1 MAEEESLEYT
11 PTWIVALVC
20 FVFVLLSLAAER
32 GLHLLGKLDTIA
44 IALAC
49 RCAVQSNEL
58 MLLGFIS
65 LLLTV
70 FQGFVSDICIPKH
83 LTNYMLPCKKENADH
98 EGNSH
103 SKYAYQ
109 PSWSKRRLLA
119 EASSHCELKGK
130 AQLVS
135 LEGLHQLHIFIFVLA
150 IVYVISCAAIMIL
163 GGFKV
168 RKWKH
173 WEDSLRREIEKA
185 QKAEKEAIAKGEE
198 SDRVNHI
205 YTQHRREF
213 FKTRRG
219 YSTVLGVT
227 MSFFKQFYGSVKKSD
242 YINMRHGFIMLVLV
256 GICCALFVA
265 QPESFIESQM
275 LSLQAPALLYPL
287 PVIPGGWHAYFW
299 LSFLPLI
306 LLLIVGTKLEHIIVC
321 LADEI
326 EEKDKKNIPVQN
338 QTQGTDEKEFWVQ
351 PSDKHFWFGSPSLFL
366 YMIHFILFQNSFEIA
381 FFLWVL
387 FTYGVHSCILDKV
400 GFIIP
405 RLIVGVPL
413 YVDSRLQ
420 LLGVIVQVLCSYSTL
435 PLYTIVSQMGS
446 MFKHG
451 IFDKEV
457 HNILKNWV
465 EDGKDAVGG
474 SHSSHRIEMQNLAPE
489 SWEIIS
495 GAEETT
501 TCVENFTAP

>member
-32 GLHLLGKLDTIA
+32 GLHLLGKCLKRKGQESLYE
-44 IALAC
+44 AL
-49 RCAVQSNEL
+49 QKIKGEL

-242 YINMRHGFIMLVLV
+242 YINMRHGFIMTHCPTNLKYNFHKYMLRTLEYDFKKVV
-256 GICCALFVA
+256 GISWYLWVFVVLF
-265 QPESFIESQM
+265 
-275 LSLQAPALLYPL
+275 LLL
-287 PVIPGGWHAYFW
+287 NLKGWHAYFW

-405 RLIVGVPL
+405 RLIVGV
-413 YVDSRLQ
+413 
-420 LLGVIVQVLCSYSTL
+420 IVQVLCSYSTL

>member
-32 GLHLLGKLDTIA
+32 GLHRLGKCLKRKEQESLYEALQKIKGVLDEVRYRCYCGSMSMCCA
-44 IALAC
+44 IQWLLV
-49 RCAVQSNEL
+49 REEL

-168 RKWKH
+168 RRWKH
-173 WEDSLRREIEKA
+173 WEDSLRREISRA

-227 MSFFKQFYGSVKKSD
+227 MSFFKQFYGSVTKSD

-265 QPESFIESQM
+265 QPGSLTESQM
-275 LSLQAPALLYPL
+275 LSLQGPALLYPL
-287 PVIPGGWHAYFW
+287 PVIPGGIF
-299 LSFLPLI
+299 P
-306 LLLIVGTKLEHIIVC
+306 GR
-321 LADEI
+321 D
-326 EEKDKKNIPVQN
+326 
-338 QTQGTDEKEFWVQ
+338 
-351 PSDKHFWFGSPSLFL
+351 
-366 YMIHFILFQNSFEIA
+366 
-381 FFLWVL
+381 
-387 FTYGVHSCILDKV
+387 LD
-400 GFIIP
+400 
-405 RLIVGVPL
+405 
-413 YVDSRLQ
+413 
-420 LLGVIVQVLCSYSTL
+420 T
-435 PLYTIVSQMGS
+435 
-446 MFKHG
+446 
-451 IFDKEV
+451 
-457 HNILKNWV
+457 V
-465 EDGKDAVGG
+465 E
-474 SHSSHRIEMQNLAPE
+474 
-489 SWEIIS
+489 
-495 GAEETT
+495 T
-501 TCVENFTAP
+501 